1 MILMNLNFLEKS
13 ILATI
18 IYYNILDYPLTGFE
32 VFKYLIN
39 PLHVIA
45 QTDAVGNLHL
55 EPVGDVS
62 LEEIL
67 KILDSGS
74 LEKFISEKNGFYFLK
89 DRQKLYGQ
97 RIERQK
103 IAAPRWKKVYKILK
117 ILQFCPFLEMVGVCN
132 SLAIDNSKKD
142 ADIDFFVVIKR
153 GRIWLTRF
161 LITFLV
167 WIKGEWRHKEK
178 IANKICLS
186 FYITD
191 DALNLEQITIKPYDI
206 YLANWI
212 TQLKPVYYENQIYR
226 DFVFKNL
233 WVKNYLMNFGKILNY
248 RHPEFKKDKS
258 ASFIKKLS
266 EKVLGGFPGKIME
279 KLLRFFQKSRI
290 GHKATQ
296 HEIPTA
302 VIFSDK
308 MLKFHENDKREFFQ
322 EKFVEKLK
330 TILNS

>member
-1 MILMNLNFLEKS
+1 MNFLEKS

-18 IYYNILDYPLTGFE
+18 VYYDILDYPLTGFE

-45 QTDAVGNLHL
+45 QTDAVRNLHL

-67 KILDSGS
+67 KILNSDS
-74 LEKFISEKNGFYFLK
+74 LEKFISGKNGFYFLK
-89 DRQKLYGQ
+89 NRQKLYEQ

-103 IAAPRWKKVYKILK
+103 IAASRWKKTYRILK
-117 ILQFCPFLEMVGVCN
+117 TLQFCPFVKVIGVCN

-142 ADIDFFVVIKR
+142 ADIDFFIIIKK

-167 WIKGEWRHKEK
+167 WIKREWRHKKK
-178 IANKICLS
+178 IANKFCLS

-191 DALNLEQITIKPYDI
+191 DALNLEPVTIKPYDI
-206 YLANWI
+206 YLTNWI
-212 TQLKPVYYENQIYR
+212 TQLKPIYYDEQTYR
-226 DFVFKNL
+226 DFIFKNL

-248 RHPEFKKDKS
+248 RHPEFKKNRS
-258 ASFIKKLS
+258 ASFIKKIS
-266 EKVLGGFPGKIME
+266 EKVLEGFLGNFAE
-279 KLLRFFQKSRI
+279 NLLRFFQKNRI
-290 GHKATQ
+290 GHKFAQ
-296 HEIPTA
+296 HEISTA
-302 VIFSDK
+302 VIVSDK

-322 EKFVEKLK
+322 KVFSENLKKFL
-330 TILNS
+330 SS